1 MKNLKDWDKVR
12 KRILAIMRKYLES
25 EEEKIINY
33 LKRKLIQWKDNTKK
47 MNDEIKR
54 NKAAKWIAEKYK
66 IATAR
71 KNRKDLSNK
80 YDMYV
85 SKTGLFQLNSRLRNW
100 LKLRDMAE
108 KIRHILTT
116 VGVDQLKE
124 GVEFKRILIMM

>member
-1 MKNLKDWDKVR
+1 M
-12 KRILAIMRKYLES
+12 ES